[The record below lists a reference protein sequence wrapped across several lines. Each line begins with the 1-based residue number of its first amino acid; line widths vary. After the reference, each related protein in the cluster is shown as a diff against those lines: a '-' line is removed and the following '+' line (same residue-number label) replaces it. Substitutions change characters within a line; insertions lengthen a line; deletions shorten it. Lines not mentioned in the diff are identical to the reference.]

1 MTMEHKMDNK
11 RNRSGNLANWFPF
24 VKQLY
29 KDWEEVKND
38 AGKED
43 LETRDRIWDNIHK
56 EISPLQKSTNWYI
69 GTTIGIAAAIALI
82 LVINIFNFKE
92 RENSLSE
99 VSSSF
104 VTHVYNG
111 ENVYVLPDGSKLWM
125 EEGSCIKYGRDFNA
139 SRDVWLTGNAVFDV
153 VKNPES
159 IFRVHMESSCI
170 EVKGTVFSVEQINE
184 NANVVTLYSGR
195 IDYIGN
201 KNETIKLNPSQRLV
215 YNLQE
220 SSAQVIEFNSDIHW
234 NNGRFRFVDVS
245 LEDLVNFLGYEYGVD
260 IDMDETVDRKA
271 LLTGTFL
278 HNEDEEGILS
288 KIVLSLNLNCKKEDG
303 KYVLSKKNE

>member
-1 MTMEHKMDNK
+1 MKHRMDN
-11 RNRSGNLANWFPF
+11 RRSLREKLSNWFPF

-29 KDWEEVKND
+29 KDWEEAKND
-38 AGKED
+38 VSQED
-43 LETRDRIWDNIHK
+43 FEMRDRIWDKIHE
-56 EISPLQKSTNWYI
+56 EISPVRTSVNWYFR
-69 GTTIGIAAAIALI
+69 TAIGIAAAVALL
-82 LVINIFNFKE
+82 LVINIFNL
-92 RENSLSE
+92 REWEGMLSDR
-99 VSSSF
+99 SQSF

-111 ENVYVLPDGSKLWM
+111 ESVYVLPDGSKIWM
-125 EEGSCIKYGRDFNA
+125 EGGSCIKYVSDFN
-139 SRDVWLTGNAVFDV
+139 SCRDLWLTGNAVFDV

-159 IFRVHMESSCI
+159 IFRVHMDSSCI
-170 EVKGTVFSVEQINE
+170 EVKGTVFSVEQTNE
-184 NANVVTLYSGR
+184 KANVVTLYSGR

-260 IDMDETVDRKA
+260 IDMDETVDRKT